1 MTAKKRGLGKGL
13 SALIPDE
20 PILDSNEAQPND
32 KKIELIDINL
42 IKPNVEQPRKE
53 FQNEALDELVESI
66 KRHGILQ
73 PIILRK
79 INEGYGIVAGER
91 RWRAAKKAGLD
102 KVPSIIRELD
112 QIEVSQIAL
121 IENIQREDL
130 NPIEEAM
137 AYKNLSKKYKLTQEE
152 ISQAVGKSRSYIA
165 NSMRLLN
172 LDESVLEKI
181 SKGLISSGHGR
192 ALLSIEDS
200 EKRIKLCDTIIEKNL
215 SVRETEA
222 LVKDLENNNTKDTLE
237 KKVVK
242 KEKIKDP
249 FILEIEE
256 TLRKLFGTKVQISKG
271 SKKGKIE
278 IEYYS
283 DEDLERILE
292 LLSK

>member
-20 PILDSNEAQPND
+20 PILDTNEAQPND

-42 IKPNVEQPRKE
+42 IKPNEEQPRKE

-79 INEGYGIVAGER
+79 IDGGYGIVAGER
-91 RWRAAKKAGLD
+91 RWRAAIKAGLD
-102 KVPSIIRELD
+102 KIPSIIRELD

-172 LDESVLEKI
+172 LDDSILEKI

-192 ALLSIEDS
+192 ALLSIEDK
-200 EKRIKLCDTIIEKNL
+200 EKRIKLCETIIDKNL

-222 LVKDLENNNTKDTLE
+222 LVKDLEKNNTKDTAE
-237 KKVVK
+237 TKTVK
-242 KEKIKDP
+242 KDKTKDP